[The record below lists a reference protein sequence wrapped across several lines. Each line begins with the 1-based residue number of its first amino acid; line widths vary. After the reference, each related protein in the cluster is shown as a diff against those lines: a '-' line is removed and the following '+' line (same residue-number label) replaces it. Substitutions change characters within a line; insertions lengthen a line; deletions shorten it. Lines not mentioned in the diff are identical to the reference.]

1 MLEREVEIINKLGLH
16 LRAAALL
23 VKTAS
28 SFESDIYICKDDMKV
43 DAKSIM
49 GVLGLAAGKGT
60 TIRIIAN
67 GVDEEKAMKA
77 IVDLIAAKFDEE
89 E

>member
-1 MLEREVEIINKLGLH
+1 MVEKQVEIVNKLGLH

-23 VKTAS
+23 VKIAS
-28 SFESDIYICKDDMKV
+28 SFESDIYICKDDMRV

-60 TIRIIAN
+60 VLKIIAN
-67 GVDEEKAMKA
+67 GVDEQKALKA
-77 IVDLIAAKFDEE
+77 IVDLIEAKFDEGE
-89 E
+89 